1 MKTSTPRFGRS
12 VAVNPAGRL
21 HLLVALPAQ
30 ATEQA
35 QQRRDARDL
44 RQEVRQESR
53 EQKRDCRQEEFL
65 GNADCRQEHRHH
77 KQDAREAARDIG
89 RIEAGIVTPPST
101 LLEFP

>member
-1 MKTSTPRFGRS
+1 MKTSTPHFGRS
-12 VAVNPAGRL
+12 VLLSALLAGCSL
-21 HLLVALPAQ
+21 SVTLPAQ

-65 GNADCRQEHRHH
+65 GNADCRQEHRHN
-77 KQDAREAARDIG
+77 KQDAREAARDIKY
-89 RIEAGIVTPPST
+89 
-101 LLEFP
+101 

>member
-12 VAVNPAGRL
+12 ALLSALLAGCT
-21 HLLVALPAQ
+21 LLVALPAQ

-77 KQDAREAARDIG
+77 KQDAREAARDIKY
-89 RIEAGIVTPPST
+89 
-101 LLEFP
+101 

>member
-1 MKTSTPRFGRS
+1 MKTSTPHFGRS
-12 VAVNPAGRL
+12 VLLSVLLAGCSL
-21 HLLVALPAQ
+21 SVQ

-65 GNADCRQEHRHH
+65 GNADCRQEHRHN
-77 KQDAREAARDIG
+77 KQDAREAARDIKY
-89 RIEAGIVTPPST
+89 
-101 LLEFP
+101 

>member
-1 MKTSTPRFGRS
+1 MNTVTPHNARS
-12 VAVNPAGRL
+12 ALLSALLAGCS
-21 HLLVALPAQ
+21 LLVALPAQ

-44 RQEVRQESR
+44 RQAVRQESR

-77 KQDAREAARDIG
+77 KQDAREAARDIKY
-89 RIEAGIVTPPST
+89 
-101 LLEFP
+101 

>member
-1 MKTSTPRFGRS
+1 MNISTPNQARS
-12 VAVNPAGRL
+12 ALLSV
-21 HLLVALPAQ
+21 LLVGCTLSALPAQ

-44 RQEVRQESR
+44 RQDVRQESR

-77 KQDAREAARDIG
+77 RQDAREAARDIKY
-89 RIEAGIVTPPST
+89 
-101 LLEFP
+101 